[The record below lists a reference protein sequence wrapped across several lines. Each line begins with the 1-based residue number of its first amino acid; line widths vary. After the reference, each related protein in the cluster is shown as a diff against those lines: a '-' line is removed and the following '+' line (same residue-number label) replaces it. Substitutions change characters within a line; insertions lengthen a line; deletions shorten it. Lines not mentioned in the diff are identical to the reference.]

1 MLIFIITTSFCLC
14 YLLVRYLIYKE
25 YIEFNLKYDYNE
37 KRRFLVDKMRK
48 TRLHSSSE

>member
-25 YIEFNLKYDYNE
+25 YIKPNLKDHYDY